1 MVVYAL
7 TVSFFFFSLFCCCLG
22 TFTTHAYTHT
32 TLYKFQWL
40 TNKTT
45 KKKVETHSQ
54 QFFLYFYFYFY
65 FWQHFFLQ
73 IKSNQQTQTTQ
84 TTQTTK
90 YFYCYNIRK
99 ESIQQKNQY
108 ANSYLQQSADK
119 IFCSLWHHFHHT
131 PPPLIN
137 IKTTATTNT
146 TTNTPSCHRNQQQPS
161 YNDNLKI

>member
-54 QFFLYFYFYFY
+54 QFFFYFYFY

>member
-54 QFFLYFYFYFY
+54 QFFLYFYFY

-146 TTNTPSCHRNQQQPS
+146 STNTPSCHRNQQQPS

>member
-1 MVVYAL
+1 MVVYTL

-45 KKKVETHSQ
+45 KKKSGNPLTTIFSL
-54 QFFLYFYFYFY
+54 FL
-65 FWQHFFLQ
+65 FLFLTTLFLTNQ

-119 IFCSLWHHFHHT
+119 IFCSL
-131 PPPLIN
+131 
-137 IKTTATTNT
+137 
-146 TTNTPSCHRNQQQPS
+146 
-161 YNDNLKI
+161 

>member
-45 KKKVETHSQ
+45 KKKMETHSQ
-54 QFFLYFYFYFY
+54 QFFLYFYFY

>member
-1 MVVYAL
+1 MVVYTL

-54 QFFLYFYFYFY
+54 QFFLYFYFY

-146 TTNTPSCHRNQQQPS
+146 STNTPSCHRNQQQPS